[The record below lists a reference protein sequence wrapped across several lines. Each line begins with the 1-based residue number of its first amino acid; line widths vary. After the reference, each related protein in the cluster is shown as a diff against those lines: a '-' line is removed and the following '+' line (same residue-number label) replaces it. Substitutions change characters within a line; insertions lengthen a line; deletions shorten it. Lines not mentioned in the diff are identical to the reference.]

1 MEDDIA
7 FGASVW
13 GAPDEPVAVAP
24 LALKPPAFA
33 VSPSPSTAPDDF
45 DDFDNFRTPAE
56 TTAGS
61 GDEGEDDDF
70 GDFGDFGETEQL
82 PITPG
87 FSSTF
92 GEITYAELESIGG
105 PSAPREW
112 QPIRLHPFPSREQ
125 LQENVDNILGP
136 LWLHDDTSH
145 LTDDAIREV
154 GGLNQTLVTAE
165 SRQLYNALLPP
176 SPPSF
181 QPVNWTR
188 SRIRRQH
195 LIHLGIPINLD
206 EVLPRTSGA
215 LPTLE
220 ITTRPMSA
228 PPGPRG
234 GMSKLQSAMASSS
247 RASGSRPS
255 SPIKR
260 GASAAAQLRLGPRPE
275 IDEAKIEQLLD
286 LSADQLSLL
295 PVSALESHL
304 ADLKAQTAKTST
316 LLTYLLQM
324 RDALQ
329 QDSETYNKLI
339 GELVGEAQKIK
350 TGKRITVTRRGSGA
364 M

>member
-1 MEDDIA
+1 MEDDIT

-13 GAPDEPVAVAP
+13 GAPASP
-24 LALKPPAFA
+24 LPPLVKPPTFGI
-33 VSPSPSTAPDDF
+33 SPAPSTAPDDF

-61 GDEGEDDDF
+61 EDEGGDDF
-70 GDFGDFGETEQL
+70 GDFGDFGETQQL
-82 PITPG
+82 PVTAS
-87 FSSTF
+87 FQASF
-92 GEITYAELESIGG
+92 GEVTYTEPESIGG
-105 PSAPREW
+105 PSVNLEW
-112 QPIRLHPFPSREQ
+112 QTLRLDPLPSREE
-125 LQENVDNILGP
+125 LQEHVDEILGP
-136 LWLHDDTSH
+136 LWIHDDASY

-154 GGLNQTLVTAE
+154 GGLNQTLVTNE
-165 SRQLYNALLPP
+165 SRQLYNAILPP

-188 SRIRRQH
+188 SRIRRHH

-206 EVLPRTSGA
+206 EVLPRTNGV

-234 GMSKLQSAMASSS
+234 GLNKLQTEALNT
-247 RASGSRPS
+247 RRSGSRPS
-255 SPIKR
+255 SPSSRR
-260 GASAAAQLRLGPRPE
+260 GPSAAAQLRLGPRPE
-275 IDEAKIEQLLD
+275 LDEAKVEELLS
-286 LSADQLSLL
+286 LSADQMSLK
-295 PVSALESHL
+295 PTSTLEGYL
-304 ADLKAQTAKTST
+304 GDLKAHTAKASA

-350 TGKRITVTRRGSGA
+350 TGKRVAVTRRGSGA
-364 M
+364 